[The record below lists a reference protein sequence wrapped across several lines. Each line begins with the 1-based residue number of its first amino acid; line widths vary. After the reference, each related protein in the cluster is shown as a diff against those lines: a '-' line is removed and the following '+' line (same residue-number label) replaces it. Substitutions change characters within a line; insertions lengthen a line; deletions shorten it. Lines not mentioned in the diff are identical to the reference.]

1 MTPKQTTIVV
11 FMVFTIFVVFIF
23 SAYRFLFPPNID
35 PGDIL
40 YIVQPGLNYGNQ
52 LGLVFVVICIVGFFL
67 TFYIPVI
74 KNWDK
79 DKCNDGITF
88 LAPLFDKDANQ
99 TLKECA
105 RQTLVEP
112 KLPTI
117 SSTIPANVSSQLQ
130 YILTFINN
138 KINEIQALM
147 STKQDTLVT
156 QQLRDKLIKV
166 ADSHRQIQKREELN
180 NRIIEKRKEVDRLKN
195 TLDYRSWRRRE
206 ADKRRGN
213 QQRYINIRRWWGF
226 SISRSTHATLASYIA
241 QQTEAQNVERLA
253 KQDYDRGNNEL
264 NTLQTELGTMNPWW
278 MRMLLN
284 WHVTDAR
291 STIK

>member
-1 MTPKQTTIVV
+1 M
-11 FMVFTIFVVFIF
+11 M
-23 SAYRFLFPPNID
+23 
-35 PGDIL
+35 
-40 YIVQPGLNYGNQ
+40 
-52 LGLVFVVICIVGFFL
+52 
-67 TFYIPVI
+67 
-74 KNWDK
+74 
-79 DKCNDGITF
+79 F
-88 LAPLFDKDANQ
+88 LAPLFDKDANE

-105 RQTLVEP
+105 KQTLTEP

-117 SSTIPANVSSQLQ
+117 SSTIPTNVSSQIQ
-130 YILTFINN
+130 FILNLINN
-138 KINEIQALM
+138 KINEIQAMM
-147 STKQDTLVT
+147 STKQDTVVT

-166 ADSHRQIQKREELN
+166 AHSHRQIQKREELN
-180 NRIIEKRKEVDRLKN
+180 NRIVEKRKEVDNLKN

-213 QQRYINIRRWWGF
+213 QQRYINLRRWWGF

-241 QQTEAQNVERLA
+241 QQTEAQTIERTA
-253 KQDYDRGNNEL
+253 KQDYDRANNEL
-264 NTLQTELGTMNPWW
+264 NKLQTELGTMNPWW